1 MVIYKISSLV
11 VCVNLLTKKGMFLLT
26 MVLRGCKMALQN
38 N

>member
-1 MVIYKISSLV
+1 MIYKNKFTGCLRKFI
-11 VCVNLLTKKGMFLLT
+11 NKKGMFLLT